1 MQRVLSQDDMENEA
15 EKHSVHKSNRNVEI
29 HDVGTVDKRGFED
42 VQIMTNGVS
51 LGEVLESVSQ

>member
-1 MQRVLSQDDMENEA
+1 MENEA

-29 HDVGTVDKRGFED
+29 HDVGTVDKGGFED